1 MNNDLKNYLLTN
13 LRERGLFLVFQ
24 IILTLLLPFITTP
37 ETFGLLSIIINNIS
51 FVLILTSA
59 GIPSALHFYASKR
72 SQDLDELF
80 QCIIVSTIIQLLLI
94 CTIEFIIW
102 SYFHRFFMWP
112 SEKILFGILALF
124 FFLGHSLQEK
134 LSATYNG
141 ILKYRLFIKISSF
154 FLFVQIVILA
164 LNYYFDIFINVFAPI
179 ICIIIVTLIQSIVL
193 FYSLFSTNRKGFKG
207 IKSVEWKAYLGFA
220 IPAYIANLIQFLA
233 TRSDLWLINYFYNKS
248 EVGYYAFATKIGG
261 LLLFLPILLAS
272 ILFPLLTSEK
282 VKHESL
288 EKIIKVTNTVLLVVS
303 IPAIVSAIVFI
314 PMIWGDKYLNAI
326 WPFIILL
333 PGYIAQSQTTLY
345 AAFFASISR
354 IKTNMTNSIITF
366 CVFMILSIQFIP
378 EYGIIGA
385 AISLTTANIMGAIW
399 IIRKYNQVTGS
410 LSMRLFLGKQ
420 DFIILKQILFK

>member
-1 MNNDLKNYLLTN
+1 
-13 LRERGLFLVFQ
+13 
-24 IILTLLLPFITTP
+24 
-37 ETFGLLSIIINNIS
+37 
-51 FVLILTSA
+51 
-59 GIPSALHFYASKR
+59 
-72 SQDLDELF
+72 
-80 QCIIVSTIIQLLLI
+80 
-94 CTIEFIIW
+94 
-102 SYFHRFFMWP
+102 MWP
-112 SEKILFGILALF
+112 SEKILFGILALL

-220 IPAYIANLIQFLA
+220 IPAYMANLIQFLA

-282 VKHESL
+282 VKYESL
-288 EKIIKVTNTVLLVVS
+288 EKIIKVTNTVLLIVS